1 MTQPPIVPG
10 SGEPPTQ
17 PQIIYVQ
24 QAPAADQN
32 AGLRQAGT
40 VALWVW
46 IVLTLIPVV
55 LIGGCVLL
63 CLFSGIMGAA
73 TQPSN

>member
-1 MTQPPIVPG
+1 MTLPPDP
-10 SGEPPTQ
+10 
-17 PQIIYVQ
+17 
-24 QAPAADQN
+24 N

-55 LIGGCVLL
+55 FIGGCVLL

-73 TQPSN
+73 TAPHQ